1 MKSNEE
7 RVQSIVSKA
16 KRYKAERKMTL
27 STAAIVFCAVI
38 AVTLQ
43 TSINENKVN
52 INAKSSGERKE
63 VASLYT
69 NEENISTFSSKEELV
84 STLKELSEN
93 AKENYRYWGGIYFAD
108 DAYDMVTNEAMEQSS
123 GLKSESASQ
132 TKPAE
137 SEDYSA
143 TNTQVQGVDE
153 ADIVKTNGGKNILSN
168 KRQT

>member
-7 RVQSIVSKA
+7 RVQSIVLKA

-93 AKENYRYWGGIYFAD
+93 AKENYIG
-108 DAYDMVTNEAMEQSS
+108 EAFI
-123 GLKSESASQ
+123 SQ
-132 TKPAE
+132 MMLMTWSPTKLWNKA
-137 SEDYSA
+137 
-143 TNTQVQGVDE
+143 VDSK
-153 ADIVKTNGGKNILSN
+153 VKVLHKLNLQKAKTIQQQIHKYKVLMRQIL
-168 KRQT
+168 

>member
-16 KRYKAERKMTL
+16 KRYKTERKMTL

-69 NEENISTFSSKEELV
+69 NE
-84 STLKELSEN
+84 
-93 AKENYRYWGGIYFAD
+93 
-108 DAYDMVTNEAMEQSS
+108 
-123 GLKSESASQ
+123 
-132 TKPAE
+132 
-137 SEDYSA
+137 
-143 TNTQVQGVDE
+143 
-153 ADIVKTNGGKNILSN
+153 
-168 KRQT
+168 